1 VPDFIASTDPHQ
13 LQQGFWFGAQAG
25 EMGLPLE
32 RGVNS
37 KLAAD
42 DDYCDPAAAGPG
54 LGDEVRSLFDL
65 EGPGCVAAVTVL

>member
-42 DDYCDPAAAGPG
+42 DDYCDPAAA
-54 LGDEVRSLFDL
+54 
-65 EGPGCVAAVTVL
+65 